1 MYYYSCKFI
10 YMFIYFII
18 SILCMLIHNIFRS
31 NIHCVSAADDML
43 VRIFIMVNFYNSFT
57 PIYISCSRTY
67 MYLLFD
73 LFWRSS
79 EAINLV
85 MVHFT
90 LISLQCIFWSNISDP
105 YQNLLIW
112 SWCILYWFNFNIFP
126 TLFLYAPHIQQDV
139 RGALW
144 LNNSASEYL

>member
-1 MYYYSCKFI
+1 
-10 YMFIYFII
+10 
-18 SILCMLIHNIFRS
+18 MLIHNIFRS

-90 LISLQCIFWSNISDP
+90 LTSLQLIHLYFYVRSYFFWSNFP
-105 YQNLLIW
+105 ELKVVPKTLVE
-112 SWCILYWFNFNIFP
+112 NIFKAYFY
-126 TLFLYAPHIQQDV
+126 LFRCLAIVVQYVLFKIFI
-139 RGALW
+139 
-144 LNNSASEYL
+144 